1 MIYVVDT
8 GVGID
13 AGDLPHIFDT
23 FYQGENNGG
32 SDTGSGIGLSLVKQM
47 TECMYGHIKVES
59 RLGEGT
65 KFMITLPLQHGNS
78 LWEKYLPD
86 EKSDFFQ
93 PLSVNGGGV
102 MLAED
107 YDVERAGENREINDS
122 MHSSI
127 LIVED
132 NEDVSYYIDQLLKK
146 DYHLLY
152 ARNGNEGLEKA
163 KEYMPDLILTDLM
176 MLEMDGYELCREI
189 RHSDIL
195 NHIPIIIITAKS
207 EEEDRVR
214 GLDTGADAFLQKP
227 FNADELKVRI
237 VKLLE
242 QRRLLREKYS
252 HALHEG
258 TDQAVELSVADQEF
272 LTRLNDLIYSLMGH
286 HNLNSDLLANK
297 MCMSL
302 SQLNRKVKAITGFSS
317 SGYIL
322 QMRMDK
328 AKRLLASTNT
338 PVGDIAMK
346 CGFPEISYFSRMF
359 KQTFQMT
366 PSQYRKK
373 IL

>member
-1 MIYVVDT
+1 M
-8 GVGID
+8 
-13 AGDLPHIFDT
+13 
-23 FYQGENNGG
+23 
-32 SDTGSGIGLSLVKQM
+32 
-47 TECMYGHIKVES
+47 
-59 RLGEGT
+59 
-65 KFMITLPLQHGNS
+65 
-78 LWEKYLPD
+78 
-86 EKSDFFQ
+86 
-93 PLSVNGGGV
+93 
-102 MLAED
+102 
-107 YDVERAGENREINDS
+107 
-122 MHSSI
+122 
-127 LIVED
+127 
-132 NEDVSYYIDQLLKK
+132 
-146 DYHLLY
+146 
-152 ARNGNEGLEKA
+152 
-163 KEYMPDLILTDLM
+163 
-176 MLEMDGYELCREI
+176 
-189 RHSDIL
+189 
-195 NHIPIIIITAKS
+195 
-207 EEEDRVR
+207 
-214 GLDTGADAFLQKP
+214 DTGADAFLQKP

-328 AKRLLASTNT
+328 SKRLLASTNT